1 MSVAKKP
8 ARDADGS
15 SHDGRLQAAAE
26 AGQKP
31 KDGAAYGRHR
41 EAARRRARSAG
52 GGALMEWCDKWLK
65 NPPEGDPKEHE
76 RMARADLARYA
87 QKALDE
93 DIEAGIEARIEA
105 RIEAGIEADIEAG
118 IDARIDERIDE
129 SMKRYDEEMTEK
141 QIMVDN
147 FKVFER
153 DYINMAIRRSC

>member
-1 MSVAKKP
+1 MDEPKKP
-8 ARDADGS
+8 AHDADGS
-15 SHDGRLQAAAE
+15 SHDGSLQAATE

-31 KDGAAYGRHR
+31 KDGSALGRHR
-41 EAARRRARSAG
+41 EAARRRARATG

-76 RMARADLARYA
+76 RMARADLAKYA

-93 DIEAGIEARIEA
+93 DMEA
-105 RIEAGIEADIEAG
+105 RIEAGIEARIDARIEAG
-118 IDARIDERIDE
+118 IEARIDARIDAR
-129 SMKRYDEEMTEK
+129 MKRYDEEMTEK

>member
-1 MSVAKKP
+1 MGVPKEA

-15 SHDGRLQAAAE
+15 SHDGSLQAAAE

-31 KDGAAYGRHR
+31 KDGAAPGRHR

-52 GGALMEWCDKWLK
+52 GGALMEWCNKWLK

-93 DIEAGIEARIEA
+93 DMEED
-105 RIEAGIEADIEAG
+105 IEADIEAR
-118 IDARIDERIDE
+118 IDARIDER
-129 SMKRYDEEMTEK
+129 MKRYDEEMTER